1 MEQKRIM
8 ILGVGEAQLN
18 LISEAKKL
26 GYYIVICDM
35 RAESEGAKLADS
47 FYAVNYMD
55 RDAILEAAKKEHID
69 GVISNSEAAMLNV
82 AWLSEQLHLPGNPE
96 ESIDILLSKS
106 RFRDLQ
112 RKAGVYAPEHFVSDS
127 ADEIVAFAKTMRYPV
142 IVKPSESSGTRGTT
156 RIDAFDADAI
166 RKAFA
171 ECQEWSRENQVAI
184 EEYVVMSSL
193 RVNDIELFVQDGEI
207 LWDGWFWQ
215 DRAEDAPMLPRTE
228 IYPMGLADT
237 EREKIRDTVEK
248 IMRAAKICHGEYNAE
263 TYFTTEGEVFVIEI
277 NPRQAG
283 NHIPQLVE
291 EHTGINLTKLLVST
305 AVGDLSYYNELKTYP
320 RQCNYITM
328 QIVFSKQAGVFR
340 ELYIDPEIKPFVKW
354 IIPEAK
360 PGDRVVR
367 GRNAAEAVAF
377 VDLQFDSYE
386 TQHRFTDD
394 IEKYIRAVVT
404 EETVQP

>member
-18 LISEAKKL
+18 LIAEAKKL

-69 GVISNSEAAMLNV
+69 GVISNSEAA
-82 AWLSEQLHLPGNPE
+82 
-96 ESIDILLSKS
+96 ILLSKS

-156 RIDAFDADAI
+156 RIDAFDESAI

-248 IMRAAKICHGEYNAE
+248 IMRAAKIRHGEYNAE
-263 TYFTTEGEVFVIEI
+263 TYFTPEGEVFVIEI

-305 AVGDLSYYNELKTYP
+305 AVGDLSYYNELKAYP

-328 QIVFSKQAGVFR
+328 QIVFSKQTGVFR

-354 IIPEAK
+354 IIQEAK
-360 PGDRVVR
+360 PGDKVVK

-394 IEKYIRAVVT
+394 IEKYIRAVT
-404 EETVQP
+404 DETAEH